1 MSPRA
6 RIRAGRGQTRCVG
19 SPNVPPDPSRRQGP
33 TRRLCVLRGVSV
45 GLALTERNTAPVRRG
60 PPGRGPV
67 HSLAET
73 PDGAWAEFIRHEQC
87 AEAPTEVMVR
97 VRTRCEPV

>member
-1 MSPRA
+1 M
-6 RIRAGRGQTRCVG
+6 
-19 SPNVPPDPSRRQGP
+19 
-33 TRRLCVLRGVSV
+33 
-45 GLALTERNTAPVRRG
+45 ALTERTTAPVRRG
-60 PPGRGPV
+60 PPGHGPV

-97 VRTRCEPV
+97 VRTRCGPVLCPGGLSTAANAARGRVSLACLAFGDL